1 LVEKEVNENKIPK
14 RDLDLFSS
22 HSINLVDNRLLKL
35 LKLARASLSLDD
47 ERKLTSSEKLV
58 FSKLYDIIKT
68 WRNFFLTKN

>member
-1 LVEKEVNENKIPK
+1 MEKEVNENKIPK